1 MCRFFGSIPKKEVS
15 AEKRTSD
22 LRKVHTMK
30 SMNYYVRT
38 LISAILGGCAIGMGG
53 IIYLI
58 RTLVITAANAIGGMA
73 IPLAK
78 KLKEE

>member
-1 MCRFFGSIPKKEVS
+1 MTVRKPTVWAPKGPGVSVFLFYPKKEVS

-38 LISAILGGCAIGMGG
+38 LILAILGGC
-53 IIYLI
+53 
-58 RTLVITAANAIGGMA
+58 A